1 MQILHIPLG
10 KESPRMNR
18 QDSSYMQD
26 LHTRSTGKDPFL
38 VGVVY
43 AKNAYLAENGC
54 IRQLA
59 KSFCMFA
66 GFNPRRGKW

>member
-1 MQILHIPLG
+1 
-10 KESPRMNR
+10 MNR

-26 LHTRSTGKDPFL
+26 LHTRSTGKDSLL

-43 AKNAYLAENGC
+43 AKNAYLAGNGC

-59 KSFCMFA
+59 ESFCMFA
-66 GFNPRRGKW
+66 GLHPRRGKW